1 MRKLTITRRFNKTKI
16 LPVVKTTLVMR
27 KLSPVSMH
35 ELDIRLHAELEAEKM
50 RNDGMNVPIHAKKLP
65 RQDWQHGKR

>member
-1 MRKLTITRRFNKTKI
+1 MN
-16 LPVVKTTLVMR
+16 
-27 KLSPVSMH
+27 

-65 RQDWQHGKR
+65 RQDWQHGRR